1 MAANKRK
8 GILFILTSA
17 FFFSLMTVFV
27 RLSGDVP
34 TMQKAFFRN
43 IVAAILAAILLVR
56 SKEGFSFQKKNLPD
70 LFLRSSIGTAGIL
83 CNFWAV
89 DHMNI
94 ADANILNKL
103 SPFFA
108 ILMSIFILKEK
119 PNRVEWLS
127 VLLAFIGAAFVA
139 KPGAGIASFP
149 ALIAILLIAILGG
162 YTAGT
167 AYTYV
172 RKLGLAGE
180 RGPVIVMFFSAFSTI
195 VLLPNLLL
203 NYRPMTLQQLLFLV
217 LAGCS
222 AACAQAGR
230 LCGNLWS
237 PPVRRSA
244 GCVELCGLFHHYRDC
259 VLEVVFA
266 DAEKVSKTFQGSHR
280 EPQRRVR
287 VACKATSSFPH
298 ACASFISEGNFPLE
312 IKSPANPAGFYFALK
327 VNI

>member
-1 MAANKRK
+1 MSPCIKKTGSLAANRSK
-8 GILFILTSA
+8 GIMFILMAA

-43 IVAAILAAILLVR
+43 IVAAFLAAFILMR
-56 SKEGFSFQKKNLPD
+56 SGEKFYIPRTSLMD
-70 LFLRSSIGTAGIL
+70 MFLRCSIGTIGIL

-89 DHMNI
+89 DHMRI

-108 ILMSIFILKEK
+108 ILMSIFILKER

-149 ALIAILLIAILGG
+149 ALVAILGG
-162 YTAGT
+162 FTAGT

-172 RKLGLAGE
+172 RKLGLGGVK
-180 RGPVIVMFFSAFSTI
+180 GPVIVFSFSVFSTLI
-195 VLLPNLLL
+195 LLPNIFL
-203 NYRPMTLQQLLFLV
+203 NYHPMSLKQFIFLV

-222 AACAQAGR
+222 AAIAQ
-230 LCGNLWS
+230 LCVTAAYQNAPARDISVFDYSQVVYAAMFGFLLWGEIPDAWSFLGYAIIIGTALGKWYWMTKRS
-237 PPVRRSA
+237 PS
-244 GCVELCGLFHHYRDC
+244 
-259 VLEVVFA
+259 
-266 DAEKVSKTFQGSHR
+266 
-280 EPQRRVR
+280 
-287 VACKATSSFPH
+287 
-298 ACASFISEGNFPLE
+298 
-312 IKSPANPAGFYFALK
+312 
-327 VNI
+327 

>member
-1 MAANKRK
+1 MQSKTPDKKARAGASPAPAANRTK
-8 GILFILTSA
+8 GILFILSAA

-43 IVAAILAAILLVR
+43 IVAAFLAAFILMR
-56 SKEGFSFQKKNLPD
+56 SGEKFYIPRTSLMD
-70 LFLRSSIGTAGIL
+70 MFLRCSIGTMGIL

-89 DHMNI
+89 DHMRI

-108 ILMSIFILKEK
+108 ILMSIFILKER

-149 ALIAILLIAILGG
+149 ALVAILGG
-162 YTAGT
+162 FTAGT

-172 RKLGLAGE
+172 RKLGLSGVK
-180 RGPVIVMFFSAFSTI
+180 GPVIVFSFSVFSTLI
-195 VLLPNLLL
+195 LLPNILL
-203 NYRPMTLQQLLFLV
+203 NYHPMSVKQFVFLV

-222 AACAQAGR
+222 AAIAQLSVTAAYQNAPARDISVFDYSQVVYAAMFGF
-230 LCGNLWS
+230 LLWGEI
-237 PPVRRSA
+237 P
-244 GCVELCGLFHHYRDC
+244 
-259 VLEVVFA
+259 
-266 DAEKVSKTFQGSHR
+266 DAW
-280 EPQRRVR
+280 
-287 VACKATSSFPH
+287 SFLGY
-298 ACASFISEGNFPLE
+298 AIIIGTAFG
-312 IKSPANPAGFYFALK
+312 KWYWMMK
-327 VNI
+327 

>member
-1 MAANKRK
+1 MQSKTTANRKK
-8 GILFILTSA
+8 GILFILSAA

-43 IVAAILAAILLVR
+43 IVAAFLAAFILMR
-56 SKEGFSFQKKNLPD
+56 SGEKFYIPRTSLMD
-70 LFLRSSIGTAGIL
+70 MFLRCSIGTMGIL

-89 DHMNI
+89 DHMRI

-108 ILMSIFILKEK
+108 ILMSIFILKER

-149 ALIAILLIAILGG
+149 ALVAILGG
-162 YTAGT
+162 FTAGT

-172 RKLGLAGE
+172 RKLGLSGVK
-180 RGPVIVMFFSAFSTI
+180 GPVIVFSFSVFSTLI
-195 VLLPNLLL
+195 LLPNILL
-203 NYRPMTLQQLLFLV
+203 NYHPMSVKQFVFLV

-222 AACAQAGR
+222 AAIAQLSVTAAYQNAPARDISVFDYSQVVYAAMFGF
-230 LCGNLWS
+230 LLWGEI
-237 PPVRRSA
+237 P
-244 GCVELCGLFHHYRDC
+244 
-259 VLEVVFA
+259 
-266 DAEKVSKTFQGSHR
+266 DAW
-280 EPQRRVR
+280 
-287 VACKATSSFPH
+287 SFLGY
-298 ACASFISEGNFPLE
+298 AIIIGTAFG
-312 IKSPANPAGFYFALK
+312 KWYWMMK
-327 VNI
+327 

>member
-1 MAANKRK
+1 MQSKTPDKKAPAGASPAPAANRTK
-8 GILFILTSA
+8 GILFILSAA

-43 IVAAILAAILLVR
+43 IVAAFLAAFILMR
-56 SKEGFSFQKKNLPD
+56 SGEKFYIPRTSLMD
-70 LFLRSSIGTAGIL
+70 MFLRCSIGTMGIL

-89 DHMNI
+89 DHMRI

-108 ILMSIFILKEK
+108 ILMSIFILKER

-149 ALIAILLIAILGG
+149 ALVAILGG
-162 YTAGT
+162 FTAGT

-172 RKLGLAGE
+172 RKLGLSSVK
-180 RGPVIVMFFSAFSTI
+180 GPVIVFSFSVFSTLI
-195 VLLPNLLL
+195 LLPNILL
-203 NYRPMTLQQLLFLV
+203 NYHPMSVKQFVFLV

-222 AACAQAGR
+222 AAIAQLSVTAAYQNAPARDISVFDYSQVVYAAMFGF
-230 LCGNLWS
+230 LLWGEIPDALSFLGYAIIIGTAFGKWYWMTKRS
-237 PPVRRSA
+237 PS
-244 GCVELCGLFHHYRDC
+244 
-259 VLEVVFA
+259 
-266 DAEKVSKTFQGSHR
+266 
-280 EPQRRVR
+280 
-287 VACKATSSFPH
+287 
-298 ACASFISEGNFPLE
+298 
-312 IKSPANPAGFYFALK
+312 
-327 VNI
+327 

>member
-1 MAANKRK
+1 MQSKTTANRKK
-8 GILFILTSA
+8 GILFILSAA

-43 IVAAILAAILLVR
+43 IVAAFLAAFILMR
-56 SKEGFSFQKKNLPD
+56 SGEKFYIPRTSLMD
-70 LFLRSSIGTAGIL
+70 MFLRCSIGTMGIL

-89 DHMNI
+89 DHMRI

-108 ILMSIFILKEK
+108 ILMSIFILKER

-149 ALIAILLIAILGG
+149 ALVAILGG
-162 YTAGT
+162 FTAGT

-172 RKLGLAGE
+172 RKLGLSGVK
-180 RGPVIVMFFSAFSTI
+180 GPVIVFSFSVFSTLI
-195 VLLPNLLL
+195 LLPNILL
-203 NYRPMTLQQLLFLV
+203 NYHPMSVRQFIFLV

-222 AACAQAGR
+222 AAFAQLSVTAAYQNAPARDISVFDYSQVVYAAMFGF
-230 LCGNLWS
+230 LLWGEI
-237 PPVRRSA
+237 P
-244 GCVELCGLFHHYRDC
+244 
-259 VLEVVFA
+259 
-266 DAEKVSKTFQGSHR
+266 DAW
-280 EPQRRVR
+280 
-287 VACKATSSFPH
+287 SFLGY
-298 ACASFISEGNFPLE
+298 AIIIGTAFG
-312 IKSPANPAGFYFALK
+312 KWYWMMK
-327 VNI
+327 

>member
-1 MAANKRK
+1 MQSKIPTNRTK
-8 GILFILTSA
+8 GILFILSAA

-43 IVAAILAAILLVR
+43 IVAAFLAAFILMR
-56 SKEGFSFQKKNLPD
+56 SGEKFYIPRTSLMD
-70 LFLRSSIGTAGIL
+70 MFLRCSIGTMGIL

-89 DHMNI
+89 DHMRI

-108 ILMSIFILKEK
+108 ILMSIFILKER

-149 ALIAILLIAILGG
+149 ALVAILGG
-162 YTAGT
+162 FTAGT

-172 RKLGLAGE
+172 RKLGLSGVK
-180 RGPVIVMFFSAFSTI
+180 GPVIVFSFSVFSTLI
-195 VLLPNLLL
+195 LLPNILL
-203 NYRPMTLQQLLFLV
+203 NYHPMSVKQFVFLV

-222 AACAQAGR
+222 AAIAQLSVTAAYQNAPARDISVFDYSQVVYAAMFGF
-230 LCGNLWS
+230 LLWGEI
-237 PPVRRSA
+237 P
-244 GCVELCGLFHHYRDC
+244 
-259 VLEVVFA
+259 
-266 DAEKVSKTFQGSHR
+266 DAW
-280 EPQRRVR
+280 
-287 VACKATSSFPH
+287 SFLGY
-298 ACASFISEGNFPLE
+298 AIIIGTAFG
-312 IKSPANPAGFYFALK
+312 KWYWMMK
-327 VNI
+327 

>member
-1 MAANKRK
+1 MQSKTPDKKAPAGASPAPAANRTK
-8 GILFILTSA
+8 GILFILSAA

-43 IVAAILAAILLVR
+43 IVAAFLAAFILMR
-56 SKEGFSFQKKNLPD
+56 SGEKFYIPRTSLLD
-70 LFLRSSIGTAGIL
+70 MFLRCSIGTMGIL

-89 DHMNI
+89 DHMQI

-108 ILMSIFILKEK
+108 ILMSIFILKER

-149 ALIAILLIAILGG
+149 ALVAILGG
-162 YTAGT
+162 FTAGT

-172 RKLGLAGE
+172 RKLGLSGVK
-180 RGPVIVMFFSAFSTI
+180 GPVIVFSFSVFSTLI
-195 VLLPNLLL
+195 LLPNILL
-203 NYRPMTLQQLLFLV
+203 NYHPMSVKQFVFLV

-222 AACAQAGR
+222 AAIAQLSVTAAYQNAPARDISVFDYSQVVYAAMFGF
-230 LCGNLWS
+230 LLWGEI
-237 PPVRRSA
+237 P
-244 GCVELCGLFHHYRDC
+244 
-259 VLEVVFA
+259 
-266 DAEKVSKTFQGSHR
+266 DAW
-280 EPQRRVR
+280 
-287 VACKATSSFPH
+287 SFLGY
-298 ACASFISEGNFPLE
+298 AIIIGTAFG
-312 IKSPANPAGFYFALK
+312 KWYWMMK
-327 VNI
+327 

>member
-1 MAANKRK
+1 MQSKTTANRKK
-8 GILFILTSA
+8 GILFILSAA

-43 IVAAILAAILLVR
+43 IVAAFLAAFILMR
-56 SKEGFSFQKKNLPD
+56 SGEKFYIPRTSLMD
-70 LFLRSSIGTAGIL
+70 MFLRCSIGTMGIL

-89 DHMNI
+89 DHMRI

-108 ILMSIFILKEK
+108 ILMSIFILKER

-149 ALIAILLIAILGG
+149 ALIAILGG
-162 YTAGT
+162 FTAGT

-172 RKLGLAGE
+172 RKLGLSGVK
-180 RGPVIVMFFSAFSTI
+180 GPVIVFSFSVFSTLI
-195 VLLPNLLL
+195 LLPNILL
-203 NYRPMTLQQLLFLV
+203 NYHPMSVKQFVFLV

-222 AACAQAGR
+222 AAIAQLSVTAAYQNAPARDISVFDYSQVVYAAMFGF
-230 LCGNLWS
+230 LLWGEI
-237 PPVRRSA
+237 P
-244 GCVELCGLFHHYRDC
+244 
-259 VLEVVFA
+259 
-266 DAEKVSKTFQGSHR
+266 DAW
-280 EPQRRVR
+280 
-287 VACKATSSFPH
+287 SFLGY
-298 ACASFISEGNFPLE
+298 AIIIGTAFG
-312 IKSPANPAGFYFALK
+312 KWYWMMK
-327 VNI
+327 

>member
-1 MAANKRK
+1 MQSKTTANRKK
-8 GILFILTSA
+8 GILFILSAA

-43 IVAAILAAILLVR
+43 IVAAFLAAFILKR
-56 SKEGFSFQKKNLPD
+56 SGEKFYIPRTSLMD
-70 LFLRSSIGTAGIL
+70 MFLRCSVGTMGIL

-89 DHMNI
+89 DHMRI

-108 ILMSIFILKEK
+108 ILMSIFILKER

-149 ALIAILLIAILGG
+149 ALIAILGG
-162 YTAGT
+162 FTAGT

-172 RKLGLAGE
+172 RKLGLSGVK
-180 RGPVIVMFFSAFSTI
+180 GPVIVFSFSVFSTLI
-195 VLLPNLLL
+195 LLPNILL
-203 NYRPMTLQQLLFLV
+203 NYHPMSVRQFIFLV

-222 AACAQAGR
+222 AAFAQLSVTAAYQNAPARDISVFDYSQVVYAAVFGF
-230 LCGNLWS
+230 LLWGEI
-237 PPVRRSA
+237 P
-244 GCVELCGLFHHYRDC
+244 
-259 VLEVVFA
+259 
-266 DAEKVSKTFQGSHR
+266 DAW
-280 EPQRRVR
+280 
-287 VACKATSSFPH
+287 SFLGY
-298 ACASFISEGNFPLE
+298 AIIIGTAFG
-312 IKSPANPAGFYFALK
+312 KWYWMMK
-327 VNI
+327 

>member
-1 MAANKRK
+1 MQSKTTANRKK
-8 GILFILTSA
+8 GILFILSAA

-43 IVAAILAAILLVR
+43 IVAAFLAAFILMR
-56 SKEGFSFQKKNLPD
+56 SGEKFYIPRTSLLD
-70 LFLRSSIGTAGIL
+70 MFLRCSIGTMGIL

-89 DHMNI
+89 DHMRI

-108 ILMSIFILKEK
+108 ILMSIFILKER

-149 ALIAILLIAILGG
+149 ALVAILGG
-162 YTAGT
+162 FTAGT

-172 RKLGLAGE
+172 RKLGLSGVK
-180 RGPVIVMFFSAFSTI
+180 GPVIVFSFSVFSTLI
-195 VLLPNLLL
+195 LLPNILL
-203 NYRPMTLQQLLFLV
+203 NYHPMSVKQFVFLV

-222 AACAQAGR
+222 AAIAQLSVTAAYQNAPARDISVFDYSQVVYAAMFGF
-230 LCGNLWS
+230 LLWGEI
-237 PPVRRSA
+237 P
-244 GCVELCGLFHHYRDC
+244 
-259 VLEVVFA
+259 
-266 DAEKVSKTFQGSHR
+266 DAW
-280 EPQRRVR
+280 
-287 VACKATSSFPH
+287 SFLGY
-298 ACASFISEGNFPLE
+298 AIIIGTAFG
-312 IKSPANPAGFYFALK
+312 KWYWMMK
-327 VNI
+327 

>member
-1 MAANKRK
+1 MQSKTPDKKAPAGASPAPAANRTK
-8 GILFILTSA
+8 GILFILSAA

-43 IVAAILAAILLVR
+43 IVAAFLAAFILMR
-56 SKEGFSFQKKNLPD
+56 SGEKFYIPRTSLMD
-70 LFLRSSIGTAGIL
+70 MFLRCSIGTMGIL

-89 DHMNI
+89 DHMRI

-108 ILMSIFILKEK
+108 ILMSIFILKER

-149 ALIAILLIAILGG
+149 ALVAILGG
-162 YTAGT
+162 FTAGT

-172 RKLGLAGE
+172 RKLGLSGVK
-180 RGPVIVMFFSAFSTI
+180 GPVIVFSFSVFSTLI
-195 VLLPNLLL
+195 LLPNILL
-203 NYRPMTLQQLLFLV
+203 NYHPMSVKQFVFLV

-222 AACAQAGR
+222 AAIAQLSVTAAYQNAPARDISVFDYSQVVYAAMFGF
-230 LCGNLWS
+230 LLWGEI
-237 PPVRRSA
+237 P
-244 GCVELCGLFHHYRDC
+244 
-259 VLEVVFA
+259 
-266 DAEKVSKTFQGSHR
+266 DAW
-280 EPQRRVR
+280 
-287 VACKATSSFPH
+287 SFLGY
-298 ACASFISEGNFPLE
+298 AIIIGTAFG
-312 IKSPANPAGFYFALK
+312 KWYWMMK
-327 VNI
+327 

>member
-1 MAANKRK
+1 MQSKTPDKKAPAGASPAPAANRTK
-8 GILFILTSA
+8 GILFILSAA

-43 IVAAILAAILLVR
+43 IVAAFLAAFILMR
-56 SKEGFSFQKKNLPD
+56 SGEKFYIPRTSLMD
-70 LFLRSSIGTAGIL
+70 MFLRCSIGTMGIL

-89 DHMNI
+89 DHMRI

-108 ILMSIFILKEK
+108 ILMSIFILKER

-149 ALIAILLIAILGG
+149 ALIAILGG
-162 YTAGT
+162 FTAGT

-172 RKLGLAGE
+172 RKLGLSGVK
-180 RGPVIVMFFSAFSTI
+180 GPVIVFSFSVFSTLI
-195 VLLPNLLL
+195 LLPNILL
-203 NYRPMTLQQLLFLV
+203 NYHPMSVRQFIFLV

-222 AACAQAGR
+222 AAFAQLSVTAAYQNAPARDISVFDYSQVVYAAMFGF
-230 LCGNLWS
+230 LLWGEI
-237 PPVRRSA
+237 P
-244 GCVELCGLFHHYRDC
+244 
-259 VLEVVFA
+259 
-266 DAEKVSKTFQGSHR
+266 DAW
-280 EPQRRVR
+280 
-287 VACKATSSFPH
+287 SFLGY
-298 ACASFISEGNFPLE
+298 AIIIGTAFG
-312 IKSPANPAGFYFALK
+312 KWYWMMK
-327 VNI
+327 

>member
-1 MAANKRK
+1 MNPNIKETGSLAANRSK
-8 GILFILTSA
+8 GIMFILMAA

-43 IVAAILAAILLVR
+43 IVAAFLAAFILMR
-56 SKEGFSFQKKNLPD
+56 SGEKFYIPRTSLMD
-70 LFLRSSIGTAGIL
+70 MFLRCSIGTIGIL

-89 DHMNI
+89 DHMRI

-108 ILMSIFILKEK
+108 ILMSIFILKER

-149 ALIAILLIAILGG
+149 ALVAKLGG
-162 YTAGT
+162 FTAGT

-172 RKLGLAGE
+172 RKLGLGGVK
-180 RGPVIVMFFSAFSTI
+180 GPVIVFSFSVFSTLL
-195 VLLPNLLL
+195 LLPNILL
-203 NYRPMTLQQLLFLV
+203 NYHPMSVRQFVFLV

-222 AACAQAGR
+222 AAIAQ
-230 LCGNLWS
+230 LCVTAAYQNAPARDISVFDYSQVVYAAMFGFLLWGEIPDVWSFLGYAIIIGTALGKWYWMTKRS
-237 PPVRRSA
+237 PS
-244 GCVELCGLFHHYRDC
+244 
-259 VLEVVFA
+259 
-266 DAEKVSKTFQGSHR
+266 
-280 EPQRRVR
+280 
-287 VACKATSSFPH
+287 
-298 ACASFISEGNFPLE
+298 
-312 IKSPANPAGFYFALK
+312 
-327 VNI
+327 

>member
-1 MAANKRK
+1 MQSKTPDKKAPAGASPAPAANRTK
-8 GILFILTSA
+8 GILFILSAA

-43 IVAAILAAILLVR
+43 IVAAFLAAFILMR
-56 SKEGFSFQKKNLPD
+56 SGEKFYIPRTSLMD
-70 LFLRSSIGTAGIL
+70 MFLRCSIGTMGIL

-89 DHMNI
+89 DHMRI

-108 ILMSIFILKEK
+108 ILMSIFILKER

-149 ALIAILLIAILGG
+149 ALVAILGG
-162 YTAGT
+162 FTAGT

-172 RKLGLAGE
+172 RKLGLSSVK
-180 RGPVIVMFFSAFSTI
+180 GPVIVFSFSVFSTLI
-195 VLLPNLLL
+195 LLPNILL
-203 NYRPMTLQQLLFLV
+203 NYHPMSVKQFVFLV

-222 AACAQAGR
+222 AAIAQLSVTAAYQNAPARDISVFDYSQVVYAAMFGF
-230 LCGNLWS
+230 LLWGEI
-237 PPVRRSA
+237 P
-244 GCVELCGLFHHYRDC
+244 
-259 VLEVVFA
+259 
-266 DAEKVSKTFQGSHR
+266 DAW
-280 EPQRRVR
+280 
-287 VACKATSSFPH
+287 SFLGY
-298 ACASFISEGNFPLE
+298 AIIIGTAFG
-312 IKSPANPAGFYFALK
+312 KWYWMMK
-327 VNI
+327 